1 MPVGLAPEIDVTI
14 DVIGVPNVALNEAV
28 DVVTASGVVKVDA
41 VEAVPVPTLFVAAT
55 TVL

>member
-1 MPVGLAPEIDVTI
+1 VTI

-28 DVVTASGVVKVDA
+28 DVVTASGVVKVEA